1 MFESIQCIV
10 KRLQCIVKSLQCIVE
25 SFSFF
30 SHCKCLE
37 IKHAS
42 MQNGEK
48 LHLMALSANRHPG
61 TAFLEKMYPQSI
73 QMRLRQTEL
82 LNRFP

>member
-1 MFESIQCIV
+1 
-10 KRLQCIVKSLQCIVE
+10 
-25 SFSFF
+25 
-30 SHCKCLE
+30 
-37 IKHAS
+37 

-48 LHLMALSANRHPG
+48 LLMALSANRHPG